1 MGSDLR
7 LPAVAGGQPVR
18 QDFLIFGAPLIGNE
32 EIEEVIDTLRSG
44 WIGYGP
50 KSQRFEA
57 NFGRYVGAPY
67 AISLASCTAGLEL
80 ALVAGG
86 VGPGDEV
93 ILPSLTFAATANVV
107 EHVGAV
113 PVFVDVDA
121 TTQNI
126 DPELVVAAITPRT
139 KAIIPVHLYG
149 RPCDMDAL
157 TQIAQE
163 HGLFI
168 VEDAAHAIEAAWNG
182 RKIGT
187 ISRFTAFSFYATK
200 NLTTAEGGMLTTADR
215 ESAELISILRL
226 HGLSK
231 DAWNRYSAVDVIPYE
246 TVAAGYK
253 FNMTDLQASIGL
265 HQLARLEA
273 NLVIREQHW
282 QAYDRAFGDLD
293 TASIPSPAGP
303 KERHARHL
311 YTLILRLDKLSIGR
325 HQFLAAAKA
334 ENIGMGIHFTPVHK
348 HAYYA
353 NKYKGSLPQLPNTD
367 AIGRATVSLPL
378 SAKLTDQDVADVICA
393 VTRVLRYYHI

>member
-1 MGSDLR
+1 MVTGR
-7 LPAVAGGQPVR
+7 GLPAVAGGQPVR

-50 KSQRFEA
+50 KSKRFEDDFA
-57 NFGRYVGAPY
+57 RYVGAPY
-67 AISLASCTAGLEL
+67 ALSLASCTAGLEL

-93 ILPSLTFAATANVV
+93 ILPSLTFASTANVV
-107 EHVGAV
+107 EHVGAL
-113 PVFVDVDA
+113 PVFVDVDR

-126 DPELVVAAITPRT
+126 DPQLVAAAITSRT
-139 KAIIPVHLYG
+139 KAIMPVHMCG

-157 TQIAQE
+157 TQIAAE

-182 RKIGT
+182 RKIGS

-200 NLTTAEGGMLTTADR
+200 NLTTAEGGMLTTADP

-231 DAWNRYSAVDVIPYE
+231 DAWERYSAIEVIPYE
-246 TVAAGYK
+246 TVVAGYK
-253 FNMTDLQASIGL
+253 FNMTDLQASLGL
-265 HQLARLEA
+265 HQLARIEA
-273 NLVIREQHW
+273 NLEVREQNW
-282 QAYDRAFGDLD
+282 QAYDHAFGDLD
-293 TASIPSPAGP
+293 TVSIPSPAGA

-311 YTLILRLDKLSIGR
+311 YTLMLRLDKLSVGR
-325 HQFLAAAKA
+325 QGFLAAMKA
-334 ENIGMGIHFTPVHK
+334 ENIGMGIHFTPVHQ

-353 NKYKGSLPQLPNTD
+353 NKYKGSLPPLPNTE
-367 AIGRATVSLPL
+367 AIGRSTVSLPL

-393 VTRVLRYYHI
+393 VTRVLHHYRL